1 MNLFSKYVDKELW
14 LECILA
20 IPANER
26 EVLAGLSD
34 YFTELLANNRDCQ
47 AALHYERNEIALE
60 IVEWLCPNN
69 PFELFTSLKVKRVG
83 FFSRLLCLRPVIT
96 FTKRYSNEPLDRI
109 PAFLWRDLNAK
120 NIELGFRSWGD
131 E

>member
-26 EVLAGLSD
+26 EV
-34 YFTELLANNRDCQ
+34 
-47 AALHYERNEIALE
+47 
-60 IVEWLCPNN
+60 
-69 PFELFTSLKVKRVG
+69 
-83 FFSRLLCLRPVIT
+83 
-96 FTKRYSNEPLDRI
+96 
-109 PAFLWRDLNAK
+109 
-120 NIELGFRSWGD
+120 IELGFRSWGD